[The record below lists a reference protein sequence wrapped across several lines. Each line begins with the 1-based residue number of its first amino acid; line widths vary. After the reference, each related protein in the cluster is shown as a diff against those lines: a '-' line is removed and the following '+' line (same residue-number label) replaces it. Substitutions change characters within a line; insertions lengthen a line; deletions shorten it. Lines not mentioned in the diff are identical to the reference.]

1 MSTKSTVR
9 DPYDLLA
16 FEGASE
22 EESEE
27 DKRRRLQQEDDLKWL
42 MAHAAGRRIA
52 GRILEITG
60 VRRTTF
66 NPSGSVMAFNEGR
79 RNVGL
84 WFEGNLL
91 SVAPESYFKLIREY
105 TNEL

>member
-1 MSTKSTVR
+1 MNNKSAIR

-16 FEGASE
+16 LDGAPE

-52 GRILEITG
+52 SRILEVTG
-60 VRRTTF
+60 VRRTSF

-91 SVAPESYFKLIREY
+91 AVAPDGYFKLLKEY
-105 TNEL
+105 ASE

>member
-1 MSTKSTVR
+1 MSIKSATR

-16 FEGASE
+16 LDGAPE
-22 EESEE
+22 EESDE
-27 DKRRRLQQEDDLKWL
+27 DKRRRLQQEDDIKWL

-52 GRILEITG
+52 VRILEVTG

-84 WFEGNLL
+84 WFEGNLMAN
-91 SVAPESYFKLIREY
+91 APDGYIKLLKEY
-105 TNEL
+105 ASE

>member
-1 MSTKSTVR
+1 MR
-9 DPYDLLA
+9 DPYDLSAL
-16 FEGASE
+16 EGAPE

-27 DKRRRLQQEDDLKWL
+27 AKARRRQQEEDLKWL

-52 GRILEITG
+52 SRILEITG
-60 VRRTTF
+60 VHRTTF

-84 WFEGNLL
+84 WLEANLIA
-91 SVAPESYFKLIREY
+91 VTPDGYFKLLKEY
-105 TNEL
+105 ASE

>member
-1 MSTKSTVR
+1 MR
-9 DPYDLLA
+9 DPYDLRALDG
-16 FEGASE
+16 EPE

-27 DKRRRLQQEDDLKWL
+27 AKNRRKQQEEDLKWL
-42 MAHAAGRRIA
+42 MAHASGRRIA
-52 GRILEITG
+52 SRILEVTG

-84 WFEGNLL
+84 WLEGNLM
-91 SVAPESYFKLIREY
+91 AITPEGYFKLLKEY
-105 TNEL
+105 ASE